1 MTERRYI
8 FTTTRFRCGCAYRII
23 GDTAVFCPQHREII
37 TGTERIETP
46 EPTTPDVPGLVMEQY
61 LKGVAHTL
69 MNTRRN
75 SLHTLTSVLDG
86 RGNEWAEPSEELVGM
101 CAACFIDQEEHYET
115 GMAMCECGDKDCSY
129 RWCGSGRGPP
139 RILET
144 PRSGQVRGG
153 CRNPGN
159 GHLQLRPVLHAEQQG
174 HRRPGPG
181 EKGTRGPGPGTHGG
195 DEERQGR
202 SRGLRTGRG
211 AAVPLPHPLAGPGT
225 RSHDGR
231 RRRHGTGDGETA
243 TGREDHPASHH
254 RGAASRPAPNA
265 VRQGGSL
272 APSGTRS

>member
-129 RWCGSGRGPP
+129 RWCGSAEG
-139 RILET
+139 
-144 PRSGQVRGG
+144 
-153 CRNPGN
+153 
-159 GHLQLRPVLHAEQQG
+159 LHAFWKLHVQGKSEEAAGIPETDIFSYGQYSTQNSRVTAVLDRERKELEDRVQELMEEMKNAREEAGASEQA
-174 HRRPGPG
+174 
-181 EKGTRGPGPGTHGG
+181 GG
-195 DEERQGR
+195 QPSPYLIPWLDREYAAM
-202 SRGLRTGRG
+202 TGGG
-211 AAVPLPHPLAGPGT
+211 AAMEREMARRQLAGKIT
-225 RSHDGR
+225 RLHIIGSMP
-231 RRRHGTGDGETA
+231 
-243 TGREDHPASHH
+243 PAQ
-254 RGAASRPAPNA
+254 PPT
-265 VRQGGSL
+265 
-272 APSGTRS
+272 P